1 MAARYMRLKEVRKA
15 PVLGCVADK
24 LKGALSSLIRSA
36 VLEASSLTKRPSVQ
50 PQNS

>member
-1 MAARYMRLKEVRKA
+1 MLVRCMRLKEARRA

>member
-1 MAARYMRLKEVRKA
+1 LTEFRKA

-24 LKGALSSLIRSA
+24 LKGALSSLIRSG
-36 VLEASSLTKRPSVQ
+36 VPEASTLTKRPSVQ

>member
-1 MAARYMRLKEVRKA
+1 MLARYMRLKEARKA
-15 PVLGCVADK
+15 PVLGYVTNK